1 MSKTDE
7 RPSHAEVIIPLAP
20 VGTVGYQIEV
30 HYADRVRLYPPALRE
45 SGETPPRDWFQ
56 LQPFELP
63 RGIPEGDH
71 RIIFISAQRN
81 VLLIENFKYYFRSPA
96 KAKAADPD
104 EVEES
109 EEEGEDQDESLR
121 RQFGYQRLEKNQHK
135 LTGKLTHYKAEAELV
150 FLLQQSQRESMA
162 VLAEVRRSMAE
173 EAKTQLEASRFVAA
187 TISEVARLMK
197 ETAEATKLPP
207 PPVLPPDWV
216 GFATTLVE
224 GARDVVKT
232 AILAG
237 RPDKADV
244 IEAGDRSAALP
255 SKGGPKNDPPPSA
268 TKGGPTERPSS
279 KPETAQPAPPKAS
292 SKPAPPEPP
301 TPPVPAQAEAKQAS
315 APVTETAL
323 VTQDKPASGEAR
335 RDTATAVVVWTPKLA
350 WRTVK
355 RQIAGLSDFSIAV
368 LLSSRQMLVRFV
380 QHLARLCRPPTTE
393 WSGA

>member
-1 MSKTDE
+1 MSKADEKAVQTDE
-7 RPSHAEVIIPLAP
+7 IPDRKPPGAI
-20 VGTVGYQIEV
+20 GYQIEV
-30 HYADRVRLYPPALRE
+30 HYSDRVRLYPPALRE

-56 LQPFELP
+56 LEPFELP
-63 RGIPEGDH
+63 RGIPQGEH
-71 RIIFISAQRN
+71 RLIYLSAQKN
-81 VLLIENFKYYFRSPA
+81 VLLIVNFKYFFRSQAEPETEG
-96 KAKAADPD
+96 D
-104 EVEES
+104 EETAGDDNEQK
-109 EEEGEDQDESLR
+109 DDESLR

-255 SKGGPKNDPPPSA
+255 SKGGPKNDPPPPA
-268 TKGGPTERPSS
+268 AKGGPTERPSG
-279 KPETAQPAPPKAS
+279 KPETAPPAPPKAS
-292 SKPAPPEPP
+292 NKPTQPEPP
-301 TPPVPAQAEAKQAS
+301 TPPAPAQAEAKQAS